1 MDPDPNFSWIDP
13 DPKSRQTIKI
23 LFFLKTEY
31 SVSFCKIQTHFSGET
46 FFYTGTLSSPNFFF
60 VWMGKIFFFLP
71 FLPENCDHSWDLF
84 LLAHFP
90 VSLLFVGLSVCLR
103 WSAFLLTICL
113 SVCLSVCAF
122 AYTVYLPAI
131 WGLPLDPPPVLS
143 VCLSA
148 YTSLP
153 SVGYLPPAPP
163 PVLFVCLS
171 VYLSFYLSVC
181 LCFCL
186 PPCHLLAAYTSS
198 SSATVLSICLSVLLH
213 IPPCHLLSTYLQLLR
228 LFVCLSV
235 CAFTYTSLPSVGY
248 LLLAPPPVRLSVCLC
263 FCIYLPA
270 ICWLTIA
277 PLPGL
282 SVYPFVCLAVLL
294 PTSLPYVGYLPKA
307 PPPVLS
313 VYVSVCLS
321 ALLHIPPCHLLA
333 TYL

>member
-1 MDPDPNFSWIDP
+1 MVGIYFCSLTFRSASCSW
-13 DPKSRQTIKI
+13 
-23 LFFLKTEY
+23 
-31 SVSFCKIQTHFSGET
+31 VC
-46 FFYTGTLSSPNFFF
+46 
-60 VWMGKIFFFLP
+60 
-71 FLPENCDHSWDLF
+71 
-84 LLAHFP
+84 
-90 VSLLFVGLSVCLR
+90 LSVCDGLPSS
-103 WSAFLLTICL
+103 WLSA
-113 SVCLSVCAF
+113 CLSVCAF

-153 SVGYLPPAPP
+153 SFGYLPPAPP

-213 IPPCHLLSTYLQLLR
+213 IPPCHLLATYLQLLR

-263 FCIYLPA
+263 FCIYLSA

-282 SVYPFVCLAVLL
+282 SVYPFVCLSVLL

-333 TYL
+333 TYLKLLRLFVCLSVCAFAYTALPSVGYLPLAPPPVLSVCLRIPPT